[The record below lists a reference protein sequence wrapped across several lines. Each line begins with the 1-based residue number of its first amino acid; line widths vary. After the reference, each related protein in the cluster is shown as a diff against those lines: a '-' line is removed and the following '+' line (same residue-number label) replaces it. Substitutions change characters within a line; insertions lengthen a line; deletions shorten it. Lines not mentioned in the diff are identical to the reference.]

1 MKNIL
6 FTLALLVSFNSFSQ
20 DIYHQGSGIY
30 MFEWKKGT
38 AGWPASTSNKK
49 KARQMVAD
57 YAKKNKADFEIISMN
72 TPYSRTTRPIIQIRF
87 KLVHNS
93 TKVANSSSSTV
104 VGQVGNESV
113 IISGSTPNKTPEQI
127 KSDAIKELKELKEL
141 LDMGIISQQEFDK
154 KAEKLKKIILD
165 N

>member
-6 FTLALLVSFNSFSQ
+6 FTIALFVSFNSFSQ

-38 AGWPASTSNKK
+38 AGWPASTKNKRI
-49 KARQMVAD
+49 ARQKVAD
-57 YAKKNKADFEIISMN
+57 YAKKNKADFEIISMDA
-72 TPYSRTTRPIIQIRF
+72 PYSRATRPIIKIRF
-87 KLVHNS
+87 KLVMNS

-104 VGQVGNESV
+104 VGQVGNKSV

-127 KSDAIKELKELKEL
+127 KSDAIKEIKELKKL
-141 LDMGIISQQEFDK
+141 LDMDIISQKEFDK
-154 KAEKLKKIILD
+154 KIEKLKKIILG